1 MGFKFND
8 KHSEDFKI
16 CVRTESIPYIAP
28 KRQTVVEVFGRDGQY
43 VFEDGYDNIS
53 IELACSIVNDS
64 LVDRRATARQIAL
77 WLANTGKLI
86 FDYEPTIEY
95 QVVKV
100 VNDIKGVFR
109 GYALPVDDF
118 NVTFECKP
126 YQEQVAYNP
135 IEDRIFYPSAGE
147 TLNVPNNGTYKALP
161 IICLTGGAT
170 SVTIGGFTFAG
181 LNGTVYIDCNDK
193 VVYNTSGSSKVNR
206 MTSFSGNFPQL
217 NPGINSFLVSGTI
230 TTLRVEFIYKNTY
243 L

>member
-43 VFEDGYDNIS
+43 VFEDGYNNML
-53 IELACSIVNDS
+53 IELACSIVNED
-64 LVDRRATARQIAL
+64 LEERRATAYEISV
-77 WLANTGKLI
+77 WLAKTGKLI

-100 VNDIKGVFR
+100 TNDVKGVSR

-126 YQEQVAYNP
+126 YREQVAYNP
-135 IEDRIFYPSAGE
+135 IADRIFYPSADE
-147 TLNVPNNGTYKALP
+147 TLEVPNNGTYKALP
-161 IICLTGGAT
+161 IISLTGSAT
-170 SVTIGGFTFAG
+170 TVTIGGFTFVN
-181 LNGTVYIDCNDK
+181 LDGTLYIDCK
-193 VVYNTSGSSKVNR
+193 EQVVYSTSGPNKVNR
-206 MTSFSGNFPQL
+206 IASFSGDFPEL
-217 NPGINSFLVSGTI
+217 IPGVNSFLVSGTI